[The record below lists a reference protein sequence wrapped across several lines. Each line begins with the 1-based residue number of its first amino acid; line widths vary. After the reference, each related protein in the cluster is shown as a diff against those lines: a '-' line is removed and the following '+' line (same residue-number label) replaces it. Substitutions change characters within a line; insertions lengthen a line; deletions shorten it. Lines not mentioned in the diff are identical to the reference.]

1 MSFYNNNIAIFY
13 IPICFDRFSDKY
25 KYYLMKIKKYKYK
38 LVTSTNDIAI
48 KLIKNKNINAGFVLA
63 NKQKKGRGQR
73 GRKWISYK
81 GNLFVSIFYRIE
93 KMNLSLTKLT
103 IINAK
108 LVIKMISNYYKKNI
122 KIKMP
127 NDILINK
134 KKICGILQETIQKNK
149 KRYLIVG
156 IGLNLIKS
164 PKIKDYPTTNL
175 YELTKRKISVNRIS
189 KELIFIYEKF
199 LKTKNI

>member
-1 MSFYNNNIAIFY
+1 
-13 IPICFDRFSDKY
+13 
-25 KYYLMKIKKYKYK
+25 MKIKKYKYK

-108 LVIKMISNYYKKNI
+108 LIIKMISNYYKKNI